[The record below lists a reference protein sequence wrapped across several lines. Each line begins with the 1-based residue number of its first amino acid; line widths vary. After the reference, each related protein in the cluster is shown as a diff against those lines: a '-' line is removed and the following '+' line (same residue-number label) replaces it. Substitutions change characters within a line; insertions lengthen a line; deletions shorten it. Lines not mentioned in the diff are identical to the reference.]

1 MFLLGIR
8 SLLAHKLRML
18 MSVAAVVLGVAF
30 VAGTLVF
37 TGSLSSALDDVIA
50 GGATDVSV
58 TPKSAVDGSA
68 PARGGAVLTVPDTT
82 RARIG
87 SLPGVS
93 RSDGSVTVPGVFV
106 LGSDGKVVGKT
117 TGTSTGIAWTGVG
130 FTQKLDRG
138 AAPVGDDQVVLDD
151 ATAALAKV
159 SVGQPVRLLLAD
171 GQRSAVVSG
180 IFTPAGASL
189 GGQAYIAFPPAQA
202 QRLLLEPG
210 QWSAV
215 DVTLARGASDVAVRD
230 RIKSVVGATLVVRT
244 RAEQI
249 ATAKDAVSG
258 GLSFFTYFLL
268 GFAVVALLV
277 GGFLIANTFAMVVAQ
292 RSREMALLRAVGAT
306 RKQVTRALML
316 EALAVGAV
324 GSLIGLA
331 LGLLVAVGLGAAFGA
346 LGLDL
351 AISPTLPPTAVAISL
366 VLGIGV
372 TAASAYLPLRRAGKI
387 APVQALRESAAP
399 PEGSKRRRL
408 IVGLGVLVLSAGLFV
423 LGAAQENSSPR
434 ASYTGLAALTLLVAT
449 VALAPA
455 LATALTRAVGRLVPR
470 AGGAPAMLARANT
483 VRNPRRTA
491 ATASAL
497 MIGLALVTGITIVAS
512 SASASVDRLVDGG
525 VNADLILSS
534 QTEGGFDQADAR
546 RAAAV
551 DGVSGVV
558 SEQNVSLLA
567 DGAQLGGFAVGGA
580 PLATALTP
588 EPVAGKVDDVP
599 SGAALVDEPTATAKA
614 WRVGQVLR
622 LTFPT
627 GATRAVT
634 LQGIYKSNQL
644 MGTGLQINRADY
656 IAATNDSKLAVA
668 FVTVKD
674 GADVARVTSAVNA
687 AVAGNPLLQVEDR
700 TALKARSAGQL
711 DKLLGLVYGLLAL
724 SIVIAVLGVVNT
736 MGMSVLER
744 TREIGLLRAVGL
756 TRKQAR
762 RMIRGE
768 SVMIAA
774 LGGLL
779 GVSSGVVIGVAL
791 QRALAEVGIAV
802 LSVPVWQIA
811 LFLVGAGL
819 VGILAALAP
828 ARRAARMDVLGAIGA
843 T

>member
-1 MFLLGIR
+1 MLRLGVR

-37 TGSLSSALDDVIA
+37 TNSLSSALDDVIA

-58 TPKSAVDGSA
+58 TPRSAVDGSA
-68 PARGGAVLTVPDTT
+68 PATGAVLTIPDTT

-93 RSDGSVTVPGVFV
+93 RADGSVTVPGVFV
-106 LGSDGKVVGKT
+106 LGSDGKVVGKA

-130 FTQKLDRG
+130 FTKKLDRG
-138 AAPVGDDQVVLDD
+138 AAPVGDDQVVIDD
-151 ATAALAKV
+151 ATAALAQL

-189 GGQAYIAFPPAQA
+189 GGQAYVAFPPTQA

-210 QWSAV
+210 RWTAV
-215 DVTLARGASDVAVRD
+215 DVSLAPGASDIAVRD
-230 RIKSVVGATLVVRT
+230 RIKTVVGTTLVVRT

-249 ATAKDAVSG
+249 AAAKDALSG

-306 RKQVTRALML
+306 RKEVTRALMV
-316 EALAVGAV
+316 EALTVGAV
-324 GSLIGLA
+324 GSLIGLG

-351 AISPTLPPTAVAISL
+351 AITPSLPPSAVAISL

-408 IVGLGVLVLSAGLFV
+408 IVGLVVLVLSAGLFV
-423 LGAAQENSSPR
+423 AGAAQADSGPR

-449 VALAPA
+449 VTLAPA

-525 VNADLILSS
+525 VKADLILSA
-534 QTEGGFDQADAR
+534 QTGAGFDQADAR

-551 DGVSGVV
+551 DGVAGVV
-558 SEQNVSLLA
+558 SEQIVSLLA
-567 DGAQLGGFAVGGA
+567 DGAQLGGVAVGGA
-580 PLATALTP
+580 PLATALTA

-627 GATRAVT
+627 GATRPVT

-644 MGTGLQINRADY
+644 MGAGLQINRADY
-656 IAATNDSKLAVA
+656 VAATNDSKLAVA
-668 FVTVKD
+668 FVTAKE
-674 GADVARVTSAVNA
+674 GADVARVTSAVTA

-724 SIVIAVLGVVNT
+724 SVVIAVLGVVNT

-779 GVSSGVVIGVAL
+779 GVSSGFVIGVAL
-791 QRALAEVGIAV
+791 QRALAEVGIVV
-802 LSVPVWQIA
+802 LSIPVWQIA

-819 VGILAALAP
+819 VGVLAALAP
-828 ARRAARMDVLGAIGA
+828 ARRAARMDVLGAIAA